1 MRRPEQ
7 GDCFYC
13 QPQKYGC
20 FTVCP
25 RKIDPEDVYN
35 KLVEMWACFKCDK
48 NKIRAC
54 LLADLNSQTGN
65 NCLAFYY
72 LSQTM
77 LKRRYYIIL
86 NERWSV
92 PVKTPVLDSCEMFF
106 FCPPARENVKTINC

>member
-35 KLVEMWACFKCDK
+35 QLAATWAGYKCDK
-48 NKIRAC
+48 NEIRAC
-54 LLADLNSQTGN
+54 LFADFNSQPSN

-77 LKRRYYIIL
+77 LKRRYSIIL
-86 NERWSV
+86 NEV
-92 PVKTPVLDSCEMFF
+92 VGSCINSGVRQLWNVF
-106 FCPPARENVKTINC
+106 FCPPAGHSDVT